1 MAKNN
6 KRQQVYVVTGYGVD
20 YIQNDEI
27 HEMAT
32 HGITIVGVA
41 DFMLRL
47 FNCPVYEIDG
57 VHYPPIA
64 LDTQTKIEMLIEDG
78 FIEEYRD
85 K

>member
-6 KRQQVYVVTGYGVD
+6 KRQQVYVVTGYGAD
-20 YIQNDEI
+20 YIQNEEI
-27 HEMAT
+27 YEMAT

-47 FNCPVYEIDG
+47 FNQPVYEIDG
-57 VHYPPIA
+57 VQYPAIA
-64 LDTQTKIEMLIEDG
+64 LDTATKIEVLVEDG
-78 FIEEYRD
+78 FVEEYRD

>member
-6 KRQQVYVVTGYGVD
+6 KRQQVYVVTGYGAD

-41 DFMLRL
+41 DFVLRL
-47 FNCPVYEIDG
+47 FNQPVYEIDG
-57 VHYPPIA
+57 VYYPAIA
-64 LDTQTKIEMLIEDG
+64 LDTATKIEVLVEDG
-78 FIEEYRD
+78 FIKEYRD

>member
-6 KRQQVYVVTGYGVD
+6 KRQQVYVVTSYGAD
-20 YIQNDEI
+20 YIQNDEVY
-27 HEMAT
+27 EMAA

-47 FNCPVYEIDG
+47 FNQPVYEIDG
-57 VHYPPIA
+57 VHYPAIA
-64 LDTQTKIEMLIEDG
+64 LDTATKIEVLIEDG